1 MKCKGFDES
10 FYGSATIGD
19 RGQVVI
25 PADARQQLDWQ
36 PGDKLLVMKHPM
48 HHGVMLFKIEAVRE
62 FIDEFADL
70 ISRASEQTKEDE
82 TK

>member
-36 PGDKLLVMKHPM
+36 PGDKLLVMRHPM

-70 ISRASEQTKEDE
+70 LSRADEQVKEDE
-82 TK
+82 LK